1 MENSLGPDDL
11 VISNGH
17 ARKRIKSRSMCQ
29 VFVNRLRQFMPF
41 WRQRFVLV
49 RKVQLRKIQQGHDEI
64 CLTSQYFGAGMDPFG
79 DDDIAQLLR
88 LKRYEQP
95 PG

>member
-1 MENSLGPDDL
+1 
-11 VISNGH
+11 
-17 ARKRIKSRSMCQ
+17 MCQ

-64 CLTSQYFGAGMDPFG
+64 CLTKPILWRWHGTFG